1 MNTRNVL
8 DTMLA
13 EPRPGTVV
21 SRVRIRAAAETPQ
34 RRSTTRSE
42 GPMIN
47 NRSMAGPRRVDTD
60 WPQTD
65 LIDRRR
71 APRTQREPPI
81 NWRNPFEV
89 GGVIAAAIG
98 ITVLLGIVAGSL

>member
-1 MNTRNVL
+1 MNTRS
-8 DTMLA
+8 MY
-13 EPRPGTVV
+13 
-21 SRVRIRAAAETPQ
+21 IRKPKHC
-34 RRSTTRSE
+34 
-42 GPMIN
+42 
-47 NRSMAGPRRVDTD
+47 DTD

-71 APRTQREPPI
+71 APRTQREPII

-98 ITVLLGIVAGSL
+98 ITVLIGILVGTL